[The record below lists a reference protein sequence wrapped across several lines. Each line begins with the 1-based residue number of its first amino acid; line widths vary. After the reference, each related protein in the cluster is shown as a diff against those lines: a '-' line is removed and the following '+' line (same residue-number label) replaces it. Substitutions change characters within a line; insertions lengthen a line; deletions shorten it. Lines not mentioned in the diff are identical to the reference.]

1 MANFGFVSG
10 NLAAAPRI
18 LTNKDG
24 SRKVFMS
31 IYSSNDFPNR
41 NGQYESEVVSVEAF
55 VPQKRSARIYEVA
68 QTGDAVEVRYT
79 AGTDKYTDAN
89 GKTVYTLK
97 LRAQQTTFA
106 PRSRTK
112 KNVAQ
117 EPVQAPAQQQQ
128 TQSQAQAPQVE
139 GEAAT
144 MADAVV

>member
-68 QTGDAVEVRYT
+68 GKGDAVEVRYT
-79 AGTDKYTDAN
+79 AGTDKYTDAG

-106 PRSRTK
+106 PRSKTK
-112 KNVAQ
+112 KNVA
-117 EPVQAPAQQQQ
+117 EPVQAPQQQAN
-128 TQSQAQAPQVE
+128 TQAQAQAPQVE